1 MEGETEPTE
10 ATLDAERLDASQ
22 AHAADRPPTEEE
34 DAAAE
39 ESREKFKGDEAA
51 VAEHY
56 EEMSD
61 IGAHVKGEGA
71 IE

>member
-10 ATLDAERLDASQ
+10 ATLEAERLDAAQ
-22 AHAADRPPTEEE
+22 AHAADRPPTDEE

-39 ESREKFKGDEAA
+39 ESEEKFKGDKAE

-56 EEMSD
+56 KEMSD
-61 IGAHVKGEGA
+61 IGAQVKGEGA

>member
-1 MEGETEPTE
+1 MEGEIEPTKE
-10 ATLDAERLDASQ
+10 TRDAERLDASQ
-22 AHAADRPPTEEE
+22 AHAADRPPTKAE

-39 ESREKFKGDEAA
+39 KSEKEFKDDEPE

-56 EEMSD
+56 KEMSD

-71 IE
+71 ID

>member
-22 AHAADRPPTEEE
+22 AHTADRPPTDEE
-34 DAAAE
+34 ATAAE
-39 ESREKFKGDEAA
+39 ESQEKFKGDEAE

-56 EEMSD
+56 KEMSD
-61 IGAHVKGEGA
+61 IGANVKGEGA